1 MNITV
6 DIIDNNEYKDY
17 KSNMNESNNVLNK
30 VSNNVLNNI
39 QDYDSDNNTLNSE
52 IDLLDQRVA
61 LETYYELNYNLSYLN
76 NIREYYKLKKRNHT
90 GNLSKKQVIEL
101 IVEYEIKP
109 ESKIKVEERKRL
121 FGYFIELKN
130 NKYFDKFIIG
140 NL

>member
-6 DIIDNNEYKDY
+6 DIIDTTDY
-17 KSNMNESNNVLNK
+17 QENGSNN
-30 VSNNVLNNI
+30 VSNNVSNNI
-39 QDYDSDNNTLNSE
+39 LDDDSDNENYNNEL
-52 IDLLDQRVA
+52 DLLDKRIA

-76 NIREYYKLKKRNHT
+76 NIREYYKLKKRHHT

-109 ESKIKVEERKRL
+109 ENKLKVEERKRL